1 MRKKYEEDMELE
13 QLLEEAFIRNA
24 EKEEKALFEQ
34 ATAHSAQITDE
45 ELDKSYQKLVAR
57 LKREGIYEEDEETT
71 SKVIPMEKKT
81 KRKNTGRRYR
91 IMKAAGF
98 AFVGILCVFAASMT
112 SEATRRYVVDG
123 VRYLVGDDTRIL
135 VNNDEENDSSNRDE
149 YKARAEIEEK
159 LGVELPRFFYR
170 PLDFEFYDYKV
181 NDISRTAWIEYLY
194 GENDVVAFY
203 IEKGDKNAASVINS
217 MHGEDADIINSLNDN
232 CDIKIKK
239 VEEMGDKKSSYIAQ
253 WEKDNVMYQLSG
265 KMEFDELKK
274 ILEKM
279 RY

>member
-1 MRKKYEEDMELE
+1 MGKKFEEDIDPE

-24 EKEEKALFEQ
+24 QKEEQALFAQ
-34 ATAHSAQITDE
+34 ADSHAEEITEE
-45 ELDKSYQKLVAR
+45 ELEKSYQKLVAR
-57 LKREGIYEEDEETT
+57 LKREGVYEEDEG
-71 SKVIPMEKKT
+71 SSRVISMEKKT
-81 KRKNTGRRYR
+81 KKKNTRRRYG

-149 YKARAEIEEK
+149 YAARAEIEEK

-170 PLDFEFYDYKV
+170 PLDFIFSKHSINEESGV
-181 NDISRTAWIEYLY
+181 ARIEYTY
-194 GENDVVAFY
+194 KDGNVIMFY
-203 IEKGDKNAASVINS
+203 IDKGDEKSISSIDSVP
-217 MHGEDADIINSLNDN
+217 GQDIGPIIITNENIEVR
-232 CDIKIKK
+232 IKRIQ
-239 VEEMGDKKSSYIAQ
+239 EQNEQIPSYNAQ
-253 WEKDNVMYQLSG
+253 WERKGTVYQLFG
-265 KMEFDELKK
+265 KIELDEMKK
-274 ILEKM
+274 ILEKL